1 MRTLIA
7 ILALTIAPLAA
18 LADDPASWPRQRRA
32 AVDVVFCIDRSGS
45 MSGVIQTAKEKVWAI
60 VNDIARIRPTPVLR
74 IGLIGYGS
82 ADQEFKSFP
91 LTDDLDA
98 VYGSLM
104 TFQTDMGGSEWVG
117 AVVGKATTD
126 MGWSADKDAL
136 KIIFVVGNETA
147 MQGTPD
153 NMYTVTVPRAIA
165 KDIVVNA
172 IYCGGPGPD
181 EEATWREVAKLADG
195 VYTVID
201 ESGGAITIET
211 PMDQELAEMNG
222 KLNGTYLPFG
232 AAGAEGQ
239 ANQAQQD
246 ANSHANGAASN
257 MAQRA
262 MAKSWDGYN
271 CARWDLV
278 DACGQEGFKLDEV
291 KTEEL
296 PEEMRKM
303 SPEER
308 NAHVTAKK
316 AEREGL
322 MKRINE
328 LGRSRQEFIDAKVKA
343 EGLTQDKAFDEA
355 VRKAV
360 REQAGRRGMAFGEGE

>member
-1 MRTLIA
+1 MNKLLA
-7 ILALTIAPLAA
+7 ILALILAPLAA
-18 LADDPASWPRQRRA
+18 FADDRRS

-45 MSGVIQTAKEKVWAI
+45 MDAVIQTAKEKVWAI

-82 ADQEFKSFP
+82 ADTEFKSFP

-104 TFQTDMGGSEWVG
+104 TFQTDMGGDEWVG
-117 AVVGKATTD
+117 AVVGKATND
-126 MGWSADKDAL
+126 MGWSAEKDAL
-136 KIIFVVGNETA
+136 RIIFVVGNETA

-172 IYCGGPGPD
+172 IYCGGPTAE
-181 EEATWREVAKLADG
+181 EEATWRAVAKLADG
-195 VYTVID
+195 AYTVID
-201 ESGGAITIET
+201 QSGGAITIET
-211 PMDQELAEMNG
+211 PMDQELAELNG

-239 ANQAQQD
+239 ANQVAQD
-246 ANSHANGAASN
+246 FNSNENGAASN
-257 MAQRA
+257 MAARA
-262 MAKSWDGYN
+262 MAKSWAGYN

-278 DACGQEGFKLDEV
+278 DAWAQEGFKLEDLKDES
-291 KTEEL
+291 L

-303 SPEER
+303 SIEER
-308 NAHVTAKK
+308 KAHIAAKK
-316 AEREGL
+316 SEREGL
-322 MKRINE
+322 MKQINE
-328 LGRSRQEFIDAKVKA
+328 MGRARQEFIDAKVKA

-360 REQAGRRGMAFGEGE
+360 REQAARRGMAFGEGK

>member
-1 MRTLIA
+1 MKKLFA
-7 ILALTIAPLAA
+7 VLALTIAPLAA
-18 LADDPASWPRQRRA
+18 LADHERA

-82 ADQEFKSFP
+82 ADTEFKSFP

-98 VYGSLM
+98 VYGNLM
-104 TFQTDMGGSEWVG
+104 TFQTDMGGDEWVG
-117 AVVGKATTD
+117 AVVGKATNE
-126 MGWSADKDAL
+126 MGWSTDKDAL
-136 KIIFVVGNETA
+136 RIIFVVGNETA

-181 EEATWREVAKLADG
+181 EERTWREVAKLADG
-195 VYTVID
+195 AYTVID

-211 PMDQELAEMNG
+211 PMDQELAELNG

-239 ANQAQQD
+239 ANQVMQD

-278 DACGQEGFKLDEV
+278 DACAQEGFKLEEV
-291 KTEEL
+291 KDEAL

-303 SPEER
+303 STDER
-308 NAHVTAKK
+308 RAHIAAKK
-316 AEREGL
+316 SERDAL

-328 LGRSRQEFIDAKVKA
+328 LGRSRQDFIDAKVKA

-360 REQAGRRGMAFGEGE
+360 REQAARRGMAFGEEK